1 MVAPQLRRARVRV
14 PCSTSN
20 LGAGF
25 DALGL
30 AFDRHISAEF
40 IPGPGQIQV
49 QRHGTCALLS
59 DAQDALMR
67 AFVFRLTESRVFAAG
82 TLVVDS
88 AIPLSR
94 GLGSSAA
101 SVVAGL
107 ALGEAVLGIKQLNA
121 DRVLSTATELEGH
134 PDNAAPSLFGGLVAV
149 ARRTDQSPRALALP
163 LSPDIGFAFAAP
175 SVEVSTP
182 VARRALPPQVPH
194 ELAARGLGRM
204 AALLQGFAT
213 ADAELLRIGFD
224 DELHVPYRLP
234 LIPNAERA
242 RRAALEA
249 GAWAVTISGSGSGLI
264 AVGSHEQVAGIT
276 SAMAA
281 AFEQSDPGQAFVATP
296 ETRGAILEFDS

>member
-14 PCSTSN
+14 PGSTSN

-25 DALGL
+25 DAIGL

-40 IPGPGQIQV
+40 IPGSGQIQV
-49 QRHGTCALLS
+49 QRSGTCAS
-59 DAQDALMR
+59 ITDANDALLR
-67 AFVFRLTESRVFAAG
+67 AFVFRLNESRVMPAG
-82 TLVVDS
+82 TIIVDS

-107 ALGEAVLGIKQLNA
+107 ALGEAVLGVKQLNA
-121 DRVLSTATELEGH
+121 DRVLCTATEMEGH

-149 ARRTDQSPRALALP
+149 ARKPDQSPRALALP
-163 LSPDIGFAFAAP
+163 LSPDIGFSFAAP
-175 SVEVSTP
+175 NVEVATP
-182 VARRALPPQVPH
+182 VARRALPEQVPH
-194 ELAARGLGRM
+194 ALAARGLGRM

-234 LIPNAERA
+234 LIPNAEKA
-242 RRAALEA
+242 RAAAYEA

-264 AVGSHEQVAGIT
+264 AVGSPDQVADIT

-281 AFEQSDPGQAFVATP
+281 AFEQDDASQAFVATP
-296 ETRGAILEFDS
+296 EPRGAVLEFDS